1 MKTVCPYWWRNWPG
15 NAGQVLLTI
24 TRVVVVAPWSPNG
37 PDSSVCWDVSL
48 PPMTE
53 RGHVGSP
60 CESVA
65 FSVSLVNALV
75 HLGTI
80 A

>member
-1 MKTVCPYWWRNWPG
+1 MVG
-15 NAGQVLLTI
+15 L
-24 TRVVVVAPWSPNG
+24 VAPWSPNG

-53 RGHVGSP
+53 WGHVGSP

-65 FSVSLVNALV
+65 FSVSLVIALV

-80 A
+80 YSLNAKSVFFSEYDLRHTFNAPYDP

>member
-1 MKTVCPYWWRNWPG
+1 M
-15 NAGQVLLTI
+15 VLI
-24 TRVVVVAPWSPNG
+24 P
-37 PDSSVCWDVSL
+37 VCWDVSL

-53 RGHVGSP
+53 WGHVGSP

-65 FSVSLVNALV
+65 FSVSLVIALV

-80 A
+80 SEYDLRHTFNAPYNP